1 MEYFDLNTVFNTE
14 ASKKKFLKFIN
25 RGINPSGKVKMS
37 EIEDMLEDG
46 DTDTFLSYLDDQP
59 IYRATWGA
67 LWHAG
72 SGEMELYYYDG
83 IFFKRDD
90 DGSYCYFGPY
100 NSASEAFDE
109 IGGCWCQLEYNR
121 DLGSDQIISYS
132 SEVSAAGRKLIS
144 DSLADSLFDQI
155 SGLPGAMTHKK
166 GKAKKLVWFNVEP
179 DRLFNDLYH
188 DKIGKS
194 ISALFHGDIN
204 DLEKEKTNKSLHA
217 LLKKH
222 GYVRKDIHHE
232 DLDLSAASVSTIVRI
247 DFGTRKS
254 LNHFVGK
261 WVRICPVAHSKS
273 KCTVYIKEISMP
285 DDLIKKLLP
294 VNNPKI

>member
-1 MEYFDLNTVFNTE
+1 MEYFDLSTVFNTE
-14 ASKKKFLKFIN
+14 ASKKKFLKFVN
-25 RGINPSGKVKMS
+25 LGRGPAYKVEMS
-37 EIEDMLEDG
+37 EIEEMLENGGNDAFIS
-46 DTDTFLSYLDDQP
+46 FLQVEDQP

-83 IFFKRDD
+83 MFIKGDD

-100 NSASEAFDE
+100 NSASEAFEE

-121 DLGSDQIISYS
+121 DLGSDQIVSYS
-132 SEVSAAGRKLIS
+132 SEVSTAGRKLIS

-166 GKAKKLVWFNVEP
+166 GKAKNLVWFNVEP

-188 DKIGKS
+188 DKVGKA
-194 ISALFHGDIN
+194 ISSMLHSDMN
-204 DLEKEKTNKSLHA
+204 DLEKAQNNKSIQA
-217 LLKKH
+217 LLKKG
-222 GYVRKDIHHE
+222 GYVRKDIDFH
-232 DLDLSAASVSTIVRI
+232 DLDLSAVSVSTIVRV
-247 DFGTRKS
+247 DFVIRKS

-261 WVRICPVAHSKS
+261 WVRIYPVAHTKS
-273 KCTVYIKEISMP
+273 KCTVYIKEIVMP
-285 DDLIKKLLP
+285 DNLIQNLVP
-294 VNNPKI
+294 INNS

>member
-1 MEYFDLNTVFNTE
+1 MEHFDLSIVFSTE
-14 ASKKKFLKFIN
+14 ASKNKFLKFIN
-25 RGINPSGKVKMS
+25 RGISPSGRVEMS

-83 IFFKRDD
+83 MFIKGDD

-109 IGGCWCQLEYNR
+109 IGGSWCQLEYSR
-121 DLGSDQIISYS
+121 DIGSSQIVSYS
-132 SEVSAAGRKLIS
+132 SEVSASGRKLIS

-155 SGLPGAMTHKK
+155 SGLSGAMTHKK

-188 DKIGKS
+188 DKVGKA
-194 ISALFHGDIN
+194 ISSMLHADMN
-204 DLEKEKTNKSLHA
+204 DLEKAENNKSIQA
-217 LLKKH
+217 LLKKG
-222 GYVRKDIHHE
+222 GYVRKDIDYD
-232 DLDLSAASVSTIVRI
+232 DLDLSAVSVSTIVRV

-261 WVRICPVAHSKS
+261 WVRICPVSRSKS
-273 KCTVYIKEISMP
+273 KCTVYIKEIVMP
-285 DDLIKKLLP
+285 DNLIKNLVP
-294 VNNPKI
+294 INNF